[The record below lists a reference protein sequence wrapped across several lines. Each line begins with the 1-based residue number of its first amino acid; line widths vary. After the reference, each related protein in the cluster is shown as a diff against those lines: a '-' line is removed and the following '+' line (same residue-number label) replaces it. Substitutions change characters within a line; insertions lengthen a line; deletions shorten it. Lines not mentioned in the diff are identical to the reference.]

1 MLPRGFAQSW
11 NKSKF
16 SGNFSGLKFKQERD
30 QQLEYFV
37 HQVTAAQR
45 QQAKENKEL
54 QSEIDDFESGVREK
68 IEERLVPKKSK
79 SNTNFE
85 MKTFIR
91 ADSAQETPIEPPT
104 AKIDVR

>member
-1 MLPRGFAQSW
+1 MLPQGFARSW
-11 NKSKF
+11 QMAKF
-16 SGNFSGLKFKQERD
+16 SDLKFKQERD

-54 QSEIDDFESGVREK
+54 QSEIDDFESDVREK

-79 SNTNFE
+79 SNINFE
-85 MKTFIR
+85 VKTFIR
-91 ADSAQETPIEPPT
+91 ANSAKETSNEPAT
-104 AKIDVR
+104 AKIGF